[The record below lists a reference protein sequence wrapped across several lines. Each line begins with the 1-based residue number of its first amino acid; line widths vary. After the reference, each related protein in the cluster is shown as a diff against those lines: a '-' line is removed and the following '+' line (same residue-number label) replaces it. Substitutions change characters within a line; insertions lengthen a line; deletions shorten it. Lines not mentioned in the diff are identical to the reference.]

1 MLKKKKVVKNVIIKS
16 EQSNN
21 EMKSD
26 YDENAN
32 SLMFTRVDTRK
43 NINDNINTFVE

>member
-1 MLKKKKVVKNVIIKS
+1 MIKNVIIKS

-21 EMKSD
+21 KIKSD

-32 SLMFTRVDTRK
+32 SLMFTRANTRKDIDDDVDTF
-43 NINDNINTFVE
+43 IE